1 MPVTCFACERCLS
14 KKAGLPRASRQSRSR
29 LLAAP
34 IDQHSRHSRSSLSS
48 TSYPTTTA
56 NRRRRGCLAEQE
68 AERAHRLRSMYSPLS
83 ARSPFPLRI
92 CDQHQMI
99 AILIYADRRNR
110 CCIRSSERLT
120 SAFFLLLPS
129 VPSRLVFD
137 VILLPY
143 RDLSLHRLLLR
154 PSFALPPLPN

>member
-14 KKAGLPRASRQSRSR
+14 KKACRGLPGNLDLVCLPRLSINILAIAGPASRRPHIQLRPR
-29 LLAAP
+29 
-34 IDQHSRHSRSSLSS
+34 
-48 TSYPTTTA
+48 TVGEE
-56 NRRRRGCLAEQE
+56 GCLAEQE